1 VLVGDLLGMKRW
13 FSRPQTSL
21 LNDLGDEKVP
31 LLRRCMP
38 WVLRG
43 ETDPLKG
50 RRRGWLFWGADMSMT
65 GHKQDL
71 EGKAA
76 SGYESRRLAGFAGR
90 EKPLGPMARSVP

>member
-1 VLVGDLLGMKRW
+1 
-13 FSRPQTSL
+13 
-21 LNDLGDEKVP
+21 
-31 LLRRCMP
+31 
-38 WVLRG
+38 
-43 ETDPLKG
+43 
-50 RRRGWLFWGADMSMT
+50 MSMT